1 MKNIKSNLFA
11 LTITLSLVAC
21 GGGDSG
27 SSSTPAPYVAPATYG
42 AIAANIWNQGSTYV
56 GYNGSQLIYG
66 RASQSQADA
75 DAIKGC
81 QSIAT
86 TTNCKVVLQFG
97 ENQCGAIARSYSGST
112 GIYGTGVASSGA
124 VAEAIAMTDCKNNGG
139 INCVIPVPG
148 GFRYSACNGTG
159 VPTAASVLPNGFSA
173 PPLNNEMMPADTI
186 DLSETK

>member
-1 MKNIKSNLFA
+1 MFSKYKIILAVFVVNMLA
-11 LTITLSLVAC
+11 AC

-27 SSSTPAPYVAPATYG
+27 SSSTPAPYIPPATYG
-42 AIAANIWNQGSTYV
+42 AIAANILNQGGSFI

-66 RASQSQADA
+66 RSSQSQADA

-81 QSIAT
+81 QRVAT
-86 TTNCKVVLQFG
+86 TTNCIVVLQFG

-124 VAEAIAMTDCKNNGG
+124 VAEAIAMADCKNNGG